1 MIKSH
6 RAISIIELSFEGFY
20 ALGVALVCN
29 WIPER
34 IAIMNYYTNEVLE
47 ECGFTNAQK
56 ILSGKWS
63 MLIILFLS
71 EKTMRFNEIQ
81 RLFPDITH
89 ATLTKQL
96 RILEDYGV
104 VVRSVYSQ
112 IPPKVEYSLSDI
124 GKKLKPILDS
134 VMVWGEEYKQFLKK
148 DKA

>member
-1 MIKSH
+1 MIKLY
-6 RAISIIELSFEGFY
+6 RAISIIEVSSEGFY

-34 IAIMNYYTNEVLE
+34 IAMMNYTIEGLKA
-47 ECGFTNAQK
+47 CGFTSAQK

-63 MLIILFLS
+63 MLIVLFLS

-96 RILEDYGV
+96 RILEEYGV
-104 VVRSVYSQ
+104 VVRNVYSQ

-134 VMVWGEEYKQFLKK
+134 VMVWEEEYKHFLEK
-148 DKA
+148 D

>member
-1 MIKSH
+1 
-6 RAISIIELSFEGFY
+6 
-20 ALGVALVCN
+20 
-29 WIPER
+29 
-34 IAIMNYYTNEVLE
+34 MNYTNEILE
-47 ECGFTNAQK
+47 ECGFTTAQK

-81 RLFPDITH
+81 RFFPDITH

-96 RILEDYGV
+96 RILEEYGI
-104 VVRSVYSQ
+104 VVRNVYSQ

-134 VMVWGEEYKQFLKK
+134 VMDWGGEYKEIKIGSTILKNS
-148 DKA
+148 

>member
-1 MIKSH
+1 
-6 RAISIIELSFEGFY
+6 
-20 ALGVALVCN
+20 
-29 WIPER
+29 
-34 IAIMNYYTNEVLE
+34 MNYTNEILE
-47 ECGFTNAQK
+47 KCGFTSAQK

-96 RILEDYGV
+96 RILEEYGI
-104 VVRSVYSQ
+104 VVRNVYPQ

-134 VMVWGEEYKQFLKK
+134 IMVLGEEYKKYK
-148 DKA
+148 

>member
-1 MIKSH
+1 
-6 RAISIIELSFEGFY
+6 
-20 ALGVALVCN
+20 
-29 WIPER
+29 
-34 IAIMNYYTNEVLE
+34 MNYTNEILE
-47 ECGFTNAQK
+47 ECGFTSAQK

-96 RILEDYGV
+96 RSLEEHSV
-104 VVRSVYSQ
+104 VVRNVYAQ

-124 GKKLKPILDS
+124 GKRLKPILDS
-134 VMVWGEEYKQFLKK
+134 VMVWGEEYKQFLEK
-148 DKA
+148 DEA

>member
-1 MIKSH
+1 
-6 RAISIIELSFEGFY
+6 
-20 ALGVALVCN
+20 
-29 WIPER
+29 
-34 IAIMNYYTNEVLE
+34 MNYTNEILE
-47 ECGFTNAQK
+47 KCGFTSAQK

-96 RILEDYGV
+96 RILEEYGI
-104 VVRSVYSQ
+104 VVRNVYPQ

-124 GKKLKPILDS
+124 GKKIKPILDS
-134 VMVWGEEYKQFLKK
+134 IMVWGEEYKKYK
-148 DKA
+148 

>member
-1 MIKSH
+1 
-6 RAISIIELSFEGFY
+6 
-20 ALGVALVCN
+20 
-29 WIPER
+29 
-34 IAIMNYYTNEVLE
+34 MNYTNEILE
-47 ECGFTNAQK
+47 KCGFTSAQK

-96 RILEDYGV
+96 CILEEYGI
-104 VVRSVYSQ
+104 VVRNVYPQ
-112 IPPKVEYSLSDI
+112 IPPKVEYTLSDI

-134 VMVWGEEYKQFLKK
+134 IMVWGEEYKKYK
-148 DKA
+148 

>member
-1 MIKSH
+1 
-6 RAISIIELSFEGFY
+6 
-20 ALGVALVCN
+20 
-29 WIPER
+29 
-34 IAIMNYYTNEVLE
+34 MNCTNEILE
-47 ECGFTNAQK
+47 KCGFTMAQK

-96 RILEDYGV
+96 RILEEYGV
-104 VVRSVYSQ
+104 VVRNVYSQ

-134 VMVWGEEYKQFLKK
+134 IMDWGEEYKEYQ
-148 DKA
+148 DKF

>member
-1 MIKSH
+1 MQSDT
-6 RAISIIELSFEGFY
+6 
-20 ALGVALVCN
+20 V
-29 WIPER
+29 ER
-34 IAIMNYYTNEVLE
+34 IDFMNYTNEFLE
-47 ECGFTNAQK
+47 QCGFTSAQK
-56 ILSGKWS
+56 ILSGKWA

-96 RILEDYGV
+96 RTLEEYGV
-104 VVRSVYSQ
+104 VVRNAYSQ

-134 VMVWGEEYKQFLKK
+134 IMIWGEEYKEYQYGPTVVNNSCRIPDTK
-148 DKA
+148 